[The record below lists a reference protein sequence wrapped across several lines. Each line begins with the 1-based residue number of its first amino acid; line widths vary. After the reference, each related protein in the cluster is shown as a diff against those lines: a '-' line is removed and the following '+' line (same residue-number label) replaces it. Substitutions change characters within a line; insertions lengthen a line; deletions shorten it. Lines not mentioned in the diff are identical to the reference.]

1 MESAEISD
9 EAARADNGLLVDT
22 IYTFMMADL
31 RLKDYLSSMEKFVEE
46 HGRHRYTLEI
56 TFYRLAFYYMFRSAT
71 PTERERL
78 ERIIADVVVR
88 MAKSGQKTLDDQKR
102 SQTITELKRRFLAF
116 GGQVIEM
123 TGLPFS
129 RVRALR
135 RLVDAPLTLV
145 DLASAMSTDAP
156 AATVAVNDLE
166 RRGLVARNP
175 HPENRR
181 AKLVA
186 LTPAGKQMVARVHA
200 ISEHAPEALAALS
213 AADLAQM
220 RRILEAIRSH

>member
-1 MESAEISD
+1 MSARRKAGS
-9 EAARADNGLLVDT
+9 AADQVWQELVALVMDSRG
-22 IYTFMMADL
+22 DW
-31 RLKDYLSSMEKFVEE
+31 
-46 HGRHRYTLEI
+46 
-56 TFYRLAFYYMFRSAT
+56 
-71 PTERERL
+71 
-78 ERIIADVVVR
+78 
-88 MAKSGQKTLDDQKR
+88 
-102 SQTITELKRRFLAF
+102 RR
-116 GGQVIEM
+116 QVIEM

-145 DLASAMSTDAP
+145 DLAYAMSTDAP

-166 RRGLVARNP
+166 RRGLVERYP

-186 LTPAGKQMVARVHA
+186 LTPAGKQMVVRVHA
-200 ISEHAPEALAALS
+200 ISEHAPEALAALP

-220 RRILEAIRSH
+220 QRILGAIRSR